1 LSSVAL
7 LAGRFILASSIRFF
21 ACFIR
26 AIRQVWQIKPMV
38 KPQIAMGLVP
48 VGNASAADRQAHSAM
63 KREFLK
69 RQRGIRSTPMAIRR
83 PVRISYDAI

>member
-1 LSSVAL
+1 
-7 LAGRFILASSIRFF
+7 
-21 ACFIR
+21 
-26 AIRQVWQIKPMV
+26 MV

-48 VGNASAADRQAHSAM
+48 VGNAPAADRQAHSAM